1 MMKTITL
8 KVPEDV
14 RLKDWEISMMLAAR
28 LYAEGDISAAQG
40 AEMVGVSRQTFVE
53 LLGKYGVSYFS
64 ESPEDLESDVRNA

>member
-1 MMKTITL
+1 MMKTITM
-8 KVPEDV
+8 KVPNDI
-14 RLKDWEISMMLAAR
+14 RLKDWEISMMLASR

-64 ESPEDLESDVRNA
+64 ESFEDLESDVRNA

>member
-8 KVPEDV
+8 KVPDDI
-14 RLKDWEISMMLAAR
+14 RRKDWEISMMLAAR
-28 LYAEGDISAAQG
+28 LYADGDVSAAQG

-64 ESPEDLESDVRNA
+64 ESIEDLESDVRNA

>member
-1 MMKTITL
+1 MMKTITM

-14 RLKDWEISMMLAAR
+14 RLKDWEISMMLASR

-64 ESPEDLESDVRNA
+64 ESFEDLESDVRNA